1 MRAPTAAV
9 VLLLVGVVSIACDE
23 ARVRAPAVVR
33 ADRDAAP
40 SDAAAPTD
48 DAAQDSG
55 LGASDAEAVRTDAQS
70 PDAAPLDGGGPG
82 PDASAADAT
91 PGTPDAGPSA
101 DAALTPDAGPAPT
114 APSLARGVVL
124 EHVAVFQAVKV
135 DLVVSG
141 AERRPRNAPIV
152 AGRDA
157 LLRLYVRPTGGAQ
170 VVMGVVTVDGERFT
184 QQLDVR
190 RASVEDDPA
199 TVFTLSLPARVVR
212 EGVRWSAQLESPA
225 GVVVAPG
232 VADGARWPRTG
243 GTAELRA
250 QSDGGGLRL
259 LLVPVRYDTDGS
271 GRLPDTSPAQLA
283 RYRTLLQALYPV
295 ANLDVRVRAP
305 VAWTRALYPNGN
317 FNFDRLNDLLV
328 DLRVTDSAA
337 DDVYYYAL
345 VVPAATFDGYC
356 GGSCVTG
363 QSYVP
368 QDPLDA
374 DIRVGG
380 GMGYTGDSSAWTL
393 VHEVGHLHGRSH
405 APCAVN
411 SWDASYPYLD
421 GDVGVWGYDVRDGT
435 LVPPGVGFTDFMG
448 YCDDTWISD
457 YTYAGIFER
466 TIEQRGGTVIQR
478 RRPWLGYTV
487 TLGPEGAV
495 TSVLRAWSRAPGG
508 PRARVVYLDVLGREV
523 AHGEATRLLRSHE
536 LSAQWALPPPPP
548 GAFRGRVG
556 GETFWVP

>member
-1 MRAPTAAV
+1 MRVLTAAV
-9 VLLLVGVVSIACDE
+9 VLWLVGVVSVACDE
-23 ARVRAPAVVR
+23 GRVRAPAVR
-33 ADRDAAP
+33 ADRDAAAR
-40 SDAAAPTD
+40 DATTPAD
-48 DAAQDSG
+48 DAGGDDATG
-55 LGASDAEAVRTDAQS
+55 VGDAEG

-82 PDASAADAT
+82 PDASAVDAT
-91 PGTPDAGPSA
+91 PNAPDAGPGA
-101 DAALTPDAGPAPT
+101 PDAASAPDAAPAADAGPAPT
-114 APSLARGVVL
+114 APSLARGVAL
-124 EHVAVFQAVKV
+124 EHVALFQAVKV

-157 LLRLYVRPTGGAQ
+157 LIRLYVRPTGGAQ
-170 VVMGVVTVDGERFT
+170 VVTGVVTVDGERFT

-190 RASVEDDPA
+190 RASVEADPA
-199 TVFTLSLPARVVR
+199 TVFTLTLPARVVR
-212 EGVRWSAQLESPA
+212 EGVRWSAQLESTT

-232 VADGARWPRTG
+232 VTDSARWPRAG

-250 QSDGGGLRL
+250 QSDGGGLKL

-295 ANLDVRVRAP
+295 ATLDVRVRAP

-374 DIRVGG
+374 DIRVGA
-380 GMGYTGDSSAWTL
+380 GMGYTGDDSAWTL

-405 APCAVN
+405 APCAVS

-421 GDVGVWGYDVRDGT
+421 GDVGVWGYDARDGT
-435 LVPPGVGFTDFMG
+435 LVPPGMGFTDFMG

-487 TLGPEGAV
+487 TLGPEGAI
-495 TSVLRAWSRAPGG
+495 TSMLRVWSRAPGG
-508 PRARVVYLDVLGREV
+508 ARARVVYLDVLGREV

-536 LSAQWALPPPPP
+536 RSAQWALPPPPP

>member
-1 MRAPTAAV
+1 MRAPIAAV
-9 VLLLVGVVSIACDE
+9 ALGLLWLTACDE
-23 ARVRAPAVVR
+23 GRVRAPGVVR
-33 ADRDAAP
+33 IDRDAA
-40 SDAAAPTD
+40 A
-48 DAAQDSG
+48 G
-55 LGASDAEAVRTDAQS
+55 DAEAVADGAATELDAEPPSDAGLDAGASSPDAAALDATASS
-70 PDAAPLDGGGPG
+70 PDAAPVGVDVAPTGL
-82 PDASAADAT
+82 DAT
-91 PGTPDAGPSA
+91 PGTDTGPV
-101 DAALTPDAGPAPT
+101 PVMPR
-114 APSLARGVVL
+114 LARGIVL
-124 EHVAVFQAVKV
+124 DHVALYQAVKV

-157 LLRLYVRPTGGAQ
+157 LVRLYVRPTGGAQ
-170 VVMGVVTVDGERFT
+170 VVTGVVIVDGERFT

-199 TVFTLSLPARVVR
+199 TVFTLSLPARVLR
-212 EGVRWSAQLESPA
+212 EGVRWSAQLESTA
-225 GVVVAPG
+225 GAMVSTG
-232 VADGARWPRTG
+232 VADDARWPRAG
-243 GTAELRA
+243 STAELRA
-250 QSDGGGLRL
+250 QSDGGGLEL
-259 LLVPVRYDTDGS
+259 LLVPIRYDTDGS

-328 DLRVTDSAA
+328 NLRVTDNAP
-337 DDVYYYAL
+337 DDLYYYAL
-345 VVPAATFDGYC
+345 VVPAATFDDYC

-368 QDPLDA
+368 EDPLDA

-380 GMGYTGDSSAWTL
+380 GMGYTGDNSAWTL

-405 APCAVN
+405 APCAVS
-411 SWDASYPYLD
+411 SWDPSYPYLD

-487 TLGPEGAV
+487 TFGPEGPEAGA
-495 TSVLRAWSRAPGG
+495 LRAWSRAPGG
-508 PRARVVYLDVLGREV
+508 ARARVVYLDVFGRVVGE
-523 AHGEATRLLRSHE
+523 GEATRLVRSHE
-536 LSAQWALPPPPP
+536 QGTQWALPPPPP
-548 GAFRGRVG
+548 GAFRARVAG
-556 GETFWVP
+556 QTFLVP